1 MENGLE
7 KIVKV
12 QNLSQNELE
21 QITKMQN
28 LLQNKL
34 EQIVKTRRIKNYKD
48 MSREDLLIA
57 LLKSNQSHAE
67 LRRSEDNN
75 AEIKETEKINELTNN
90 FSKEEIK
97 KIRRKFR
104 FRESTDKYLKELEEK
119 DSLTEQE
126 KTRKKTLHQKITKG

>member
-1 MENGLE
+1 
-7 KIVKV
+7 
-12 QNLSQNELE
+12 
-21 QITKMQN
+21 MQN
-28 LLQNKL
+28 LLQKEL
-34 EQIVKTRRIKNYKD
+34 EQIVKTSRIKNYKD

-75 AEIKETEKINELTNN
+75 AEIKETKKSFNELRNN